1 MATKMVATWRVA
13 KATLFLVLLL
23 SVGKN
28 FHQFTIQSNA
38 VNMETEG
45 TIESVCI
52 KWAGFRDNVRA
63 FFPRDKANCL

>member
-13 KATLFLVLLL
+13 KATLFLELLH

-28 FHQFTIQSNA
+28 FHQFTVESNS
-38 VNMETEG
+38 VNTETKG

-52 KWAGFRDNVRA
+52 KWVGFRENVMA
-63 FFPRDKANCL
+63 FFS